1 MFPNIPCMQAV
12 RLTLTAGGIAALFL
26 ILTAALPG
34 CRGYIAGKH
43 YADWHVDGT
52 PPITPAEANP

>member
-1 MFPNIPCMQAV
+1 MQAV